1 MENNTAIP
9 IVAVCR
15 SPPTMYEH
23 EPLWITA
30 MVVVSAISTLTAML
44 LRKRR
49 ARASARVPRARPP
62 PQPREGEEEEMVYIG
77 VPANDDSDD
86 K

>member
-1 MENNTAIP
+1 MENNKAIP

-30 MVVVSAISTLTAML
+30 MVVVSALTAML

-49 ARASARVPRARPP
+49 ARVPRARPP
-62 PQPREGEEEEMVYIG
+62 PQPREGEMEKEEEEVMVYIG